1 MRGFT
6 LTEILVVIFIIAI
19 IIGLGFF
26 YINPLEIFKE
36 IRDQQ
41 RIKDLEVLSSAIL
54 NYIKI
59 SNEVDLDGENY
70 VLTGKDEE
78 NPSIYLSLP
87 FDKATLSFSTIT
99 SNDGTIW
106 SIKYNASSTNLK
118 LINGEGWLPINL
130 IEETSI
136 ISNLPVDPLN
146 TISQD
151 SKKNYFYSYVFKRS
165 TNEFEINA
173 NLESKKF
180 KKGGSNDI
188 VSNDGGSDLEI
199 LEVGNNKCL
208 ISYGNKTPNLYGTT
222 TTSSCNVYNLQPG
235 VLPGE
240 FSSQDLCF
248 NKNFTNK
255 TNDFYPTRNFI
266 FKDADNNI
274 LIFGEN
280 NLSATS
286 SFFINKLDRN
296 GKLISSKLLSFNTT
310 SPIYLQTIYQSKD
323 KNFYIAFRINAT
335 STNPGDSLLIKA
347 DKFLNNI
354 FWSKYYYGYG
364 SQYPVYI
371 YENPI
376 DQKIELIQQVVYIN
390 SFQSL
395 KIDPNNGNLL
405 NDSSF
410 KYQILFGKIYT
421 GVKTIDGGFVLLG
434 DEEDDG
440 SPPLFLSSIL
450 IKFDKDNNIQWKA
463 KYLNYGFISSSN
475 DLPDKSIFIL
485 NTKDNGFLFNV
496 LYKYNTSTNSKN
508 KILSFIKT
516 NYRGE
521 VEWIKEYNGYY
532 TDINIRDIKEFL
544 NGDFGLI
551 AYIGTSSNLFLFD
564 KDFNLKNSYKFL
576 TAGND
581 IFSLQK
587 LFIGNN
593 FNLLISNFVDKN
605 PFYSLD
611 ILFKKILLNKSL
623 ATIGISSDSG
633 VSQSADLSPE
643 ENVNKETEKLYLNL
657 IKLKDFDNLYYLKDN
672 MFFVT
677 TASISFSNGT
687 TVITTSDIV
696 PTSNYFTPTP
706 YDITSTISNF
716 DIYSINV
723 LDQCDNYWSKLI
735 RKNIVINDL
744 KRISNGYI
752 SAGYKLKGENL
763 SDFWIGKFS
772 TSGELVSSSS
782 LFIGNYNYLT
792 KVIENGDYFVSG
804 YYKKNSNSLPNGY
817 FAEID
822 SISLGLKSLAT
833 TSNVIFNDLI
843 NVYSSYILVG
853 AKYEND
859 YSPPKGYVS
868 KYSANSTNI
877 FTEDVDSSFN
887 SVLYDEGYYIYI
899 AGEKY
904 NQGYIRVLDVG
915 DFSKSVIWSN
925 KLYDIYKNMKQ
936 SIKKIVFDEN
946 KNIIALFNIFDSN
959 LGIYKIGLARISRVT
974 GDIIDSKVVYN
985 DYFYG
990 KDLTITEDGDFLIT
1004 GYLPLKKNPFSN
1016 WSLGLMKIDKNFDL
1030 LWVKYFGGYSQEE
1043 FSFGSAV
1050 VSAYNAGYLIGGYN
1064 GSSKQGW
1071 LLKVSYNGDCIRCGS
1086 LSFKERF
1093 IYAFRNILNNIL
1105 SNIRSIL
1112 LLLPR

>member
-1 MRGFT
+1 MKGFT
-6 LTEILVVIFIIAI
+6 LIEILVAIFIIAI
-19 IIGLGFF
+19 IIGLGFV
-26 YINPLEIFKE
+26 YINPSEIFKE

-87 FDKATLSFSTIT
+87 FDKATLPFSTIT

-180 KKGGSNDI
+180 KKGGSNDV

-255 TNDFYPTRNFI
+255 TNNFYPTRNFI

-274 LIFGEN
+274 LIFGRN
-280 NLSATS
+280 SLSTTS

-323 KNFYIAFRINAT
+323 KNFYIAFRINAP
-335 STNPGDSLLIKA
+335 SINPGDSLLIKA

-354 FWSKYYYGYG
+354 FWSKYYYQGG
-364 SQYPVYI
+364 FQYPVYI
-371 YENPI
+371 YENPT
-376 DQKIELIQQVVYIN
+376 DQKIELIQQIRYNNI
-390 SFQSL
+390 FQSL

-405 NDSSF
+405 SSGDF
-410 KYQILFGKIYT
+410 KYQIPFGKIYT

-434 DEEDDG
+434 DEEDNNN
-440 SPPLFLSSIL
+440 PPLFLSSIL

-463 KYLNYGFISSSN
+463 KYLNYGFVSSSN
-475 DLPDKSIFIL
+475 DLPDKRIFIL

-496 LYKYNTSTNSKN
+496 LYKYNTITNKKN

-521 VEWIKEYNGYY
+521 VEWIKEYSGYY
-532 TDINIRDIKEFL
+532 TDIYIRDIKEFL

-576 TAGND
+576 TSGSD
-581 IFSLQK
+581 VFFLQK
-587 LFIGNN
+587 FFIGNN
-593 FNLLISNFVDKN
+593 FNLLFSNFLKLK
-605 PFYSLD
+605 PSLPPYS
-611 ILFKKILLNKSL
+611 FNNLLRLANNFIIKGFFMGSL
-623 ATIGISSDSG
+623 AYYE
-633 VSQSADLSPE
+633 PE
-643 ENVNKETEKLYLNL
+643 ESYIIENYDYYFNI

-677 TASISFSNGT
+677 TTSISFSNGT

-696 PTSNYFTPTP
+696 PTSTYSTPTP

-723 LDQCDNYWSKLI
+723 LDQCDNYWSKTI
-735 RKNIVINDL
+735 GKNIVINDL
-744 KRISNGYI
+744 KRIRNGYI

-804 YYKKNSNSLPNGY
+804 YYKENSKILPNGY
-817 FAEID
+817 FAKIW
-822 SISLGLKSLAT
+822 STSLDLKSFAT

-843 NVYSSYILVG
+843 KVDSNYILVG
-853 AKYEND
+853 AKYENN

-868 KYSANSTNI
+868 KYSDSFTNI
-877 FTEDVDSSFN
+877 
-887 SVLYDEGYYIYI
+887 IY
-899 AGEKY
+899 
-904 NQGYIRVLDVG
+904 R
-915 DFSKSVIWSN
+915 
-925 KLYDIYKNMKQ
+925 
-936 SIKKIVFDEN
+936 
-946 KNIIALFNIFDSN
+946 
-959 LGIYKIGLARISRVT
+959 
-974 GDIIDSKVVYN
+974 
-985 DYFYG
+985 
-990 KDLTITEDGDFLIT
+990 
-1004 GYLPLKKNPFSN
+1004 
-1016 WSLGLMKIDKNFDL
+1016 
-1030 LWVKYFGGYSQEE
+1030 
-1043 FSFGSAV
+1043 
-1050 VSAYNAGYLIGGYN
+1050 
-1064 GSSKQGW
+1064 
-1071 LLKVSYNGDCIRCGS
+1071 RC
-1086 LSFKERF
+1086 
-1093 IYAFRNILNNIL
+1093 
-1105 SNIRSIL
+1105 
-1112 LLLPR
+1112 

>member
-6 LTEILVVIFIIAI
+6 LIEILVAIFIIAI

-255 TNDFYPTRNFI
+255 TNKFYPTRNFI

-280 NLSATS
+280 NLSTTS

-310 SPIYLQTIYQSKD
+310 SPIYLQTIYQAKD

-335 STNPGDSLLIKA
+335 STNPGDSLLIKT

-364 SQYPVYI
+364 IQYPVYI

-376 DQKIELIQQVVYIN
+376 DQKIELIQQVGYIN

-440 SPPLFLSSIL
+440 SHPLFLSSIL

-463 KYLNYGFISSSN
+463 KYLNYGFVSSSN

-496 LYKYNTSTNSKN
+496 LYKYNTSTNSKI
-508 KILSFIKT
+508 KTLSFIKT

-521 VEWIKEYNGYY
+521 VEWIKEYTGYY

-581 IFSLQK
+581 IFSLEK
-587 LFIGNN
+587 FFIGNN
-593 FNLLISNFVDKN
+593 FNLLISNFVDES
-605 PFYSLD
+605 PFY
-611 ILFKKILLNKSL
+611 
-623 ATIGISSDSG
+623 IG
-633 VSQSADLSPE
+633 DLSPK
-643 ENVNKETEKLYLNL
+643 ENVNKEIQKLYLNL

-677 TASISFSNGT
+677 TTSISFSNGT

-696 PTSNYFTPTP
+696 STSTYFTPTP

-723 LDQCDNYWSKLI
+723 LDQCDNYWSNTI
-735 RKNIVINDL
+735 GKNIIINDL
-744 KRISNGYI
+744 KRINNGYI

-792 KVIENGDYFVSG
+792 KVIENVEYFVSG

-843 NVYSSYILVG
+843 KVDSSYILVG

-868 KYSANSTNI
+868 KYSDSFTNIGI
-877 FTEDVDSSFN
+877 FTEDVDSSLN
-887 SVLYDEGYYIYI
+887 SVLYDEGDYIYV

-904 NQGYIRVLDVG
+904 NQGYIRVLNVG

-925 KLYDIYKNMKQ
+925 KSYDIYKNMKQ

-990 KDLTITEDGDFLIT
+990 NDLTITEDGDFLIT

-1050 VSAYNAGYLIGGYN
+1050 VRAYNAGYLIGGYN
-1064 GSSKQGW
+1064 GASKQGW

-1093 IYAFRNILNNIL
+1093 IYAFSNILNNIL

>member
-1 MRGFT
+1 MKGFT
-6 LTEILVVIFIIAI
+6 LIEILVAIFIIAI
-19 IIGLGFF
+19 IIGLGFV
-26 YINPLEIFKE
+26 YINPSEIFKE

-180 KKGGSNDI
+180 KKGGSSDV

-235 VLPGE
+235 VLPEE

-255 TNDFYPTRNFI
+255 ANNFYPTRNFI

-274 LIFGEN
+274 LIFGIN
-280 NLSATS
+280 NLSTTS
-286 SFFINKLDRN
+286 SFFINKLDRD

-310 SPIYLQTIYQSKD
+310 SPIYLQTIYQAKD
-323 KNFYIAFRINAT
+323 KNFYIAYRINAT

-354 FWSKYYYGYG
+354 FWSKYYYQGG
-364 SQYPVYI
+364 VQYPVYI
-371 YENPI
+371 YENPT
-376 DQKIELIQQVVYIN
+376 DQKIELIQQVGYN
-390 SFQSL
+390 SSFQSL
-395 KIDPNNGNLL
+395 KIDPSNGNLL
-405 NDSSF
+405 SSGDF
-410 KYQILFGKIYT
+410 KYQILLGKIYA

-434 DEEDDG
+434 DEEDNG
-440 SPPLFLSSIL
+440 TLPLFLSSIL

-463 KYLNYGFISSSN
+463 KYLNYGFVSSSS

-496 LYKYNTSTNSKN
+496 LYKYNTSTNSKI
-508 KILSFIKT
+508 KTLFFIKT

-521 VEWIKEYNGYY
+521 IEWIKEYTGYY
-532 TDINIRDIKEFL
+532 TDIYIRDIKEFL

-587 LFIGNN
+587 LFVGNN
-593 FNLLISNFVDKN
+593 FNLLISNFVDES
-605 PFYSLD
+605 PFYSAD
-611 ILFKKILLNKSL
+611 SSPEENVNKE
-623 ATIGISSDSG
+623 
-633 VSQSADLSPE
+633 DLSPE
-643 ENVNKETEKLYLNL
+643 ENVNKETQELYLNL
-657 IKLKDFDNLYYLKDN
+657 IKLKDFDNLYYLKNN
-672 MFFVT
+672 MFSVAT
-677 TASISFSNGT
+677 TSISFSNGT
-687 TVITTSDIV
+687 TVITTSEIV
-696 PTSNYFTPTP
+696 STSTYFTPTP

-735 RKNIVINDL
+735 GKNIVINDL

-752 SAGYKLKGENL
+752 SAGHRLKGENL

-804 YYKKNSNSLPNGY
+804 YYKENSTILPNGY
-817 FAEID
+817 FAKIG
-822 SISLGLKSLAT
+822 STSLDLKNLAT

-843 NVYSSYILVG
+843 KVDDSSYILVG
-853 AKYEND
+853 AKYEYD
-859 YSPPKGYVS
+859 YLPPKGYVS
-868 KYSANSTNI
+868 EHSNTFDNI
-877 FTEDVDSSFN
+877 ETFTEDVDSSFN
-887 SVLYDEGYYIYI
+887 SVLYDEGDHIYV

-904 NQGYIRVLDVG
+904 NRGYIRVLNIVDS
-915 DFSKSVIWSN
+915 SKSNIWPN
-925 KLYDIYKNMKQ
+925 KSYDIYKNMKQ

-959 LGIYKIGLARISRVT
+959 LGIYKIGLARISIVT

-990 KDLTITEDGDFLIT
+990 KDLTITEDGGFLIT

-1064 GSSKQGW
+1064 GASKQGW

-1093 IYAFRNILNNIL
+1093 IYAFSNILNNIL

>member
-59 SNEVDLDGENY
+59 SNEIDLDGENY

-87 FDKATLSFSTIT
+87 FDKAKLSFSTIT

-255 TNDFYPTRNFI
+255 TNNFYPTRNFI
-266 FKDADNNI
+266 FKDPDNNI
-274 LIFGEN
+274 LIFGRN
-280 NLSATS
+280 IFSANS

-310 SPIYLQTIYQSKD
+310 SPIYLQTIYQAKD
-323 KNFYIAFRINAT
+323 KNFYIAFRINAN
-335 STNPGDSLLIKA
+335 SINSGDSLLIKT

-354 FWSKYYYGYG
+354 FWSKYYYQVGV
-364 SQYPVYI
+364 QYPVYI

-376 DQKIELIQQVVYIN
+376 DQKIELIQQIRYNNI
-390 SFQSL
+390 FQSL

-405 NDSSF
+405 SSGDF
-410 KYQILFGKIYT
+410 KYQIPFGKIYA

-434 DEEDDG
+434 DEEDNG
-440 SPPLFLSSIL
+440 IPPLFLSSIL

-463 KYLNYGFISSSN
+463 KYLNYGFVSSSN

-496 LYKYNTSTNSKN
+496 LYKYNTSTNSKI

-521 VEWIKEYNGYY
+521 VEWIKEYSGYY
-532 TDINIRDIKEFL
+532 TDIKIRDIKEFL

-576 TAGND
+576 TSGSD
-581 IFSLQK
+581 VFFLQK
-587 LFIGNN
+587 FFIGNN
-593 FNLLISNFVDKN
+593 FNLLFSNFIKLK
-605 PFYSLD
+605 PSLPPD
-611 ILFKKILLNKSL
+611 SFNNLLRLANNFIIKGFFMRSL
-623 ATIGISSDSG
+623 AYYE
-633 VSQSADLSPE
+633 PE
-643 ENVNKETEKLYLNL
+643 ESYIIGNYDYYFFNI

-677 TASISFSNGT
+677 TTSIIFSNGT

-696 PTSNYFTPTP
+696 PTSTYFTPTP

-723 LDQCDNYWSKLI
+723 LDQCDNYWSKHI
-735 RKNIVINDL
+735 GKNIIINDL
-744 KRISNGYI
+744 KRINNGYI
-752 SAGYKLKGENL
+752 SAGHKLKGENL

-804 YYKKNSNSLPNGY
+804 YYKENFNILPNGY
-817 FAEID
+817 FAKIG
-822 SISLGLKSLAT
+822 STSLDLKNLAT

-843 NVYSSYILVG
+843 KVDSSYILVG

-868 KYSANSTNI
+868 KYSANSINI

-887 SVLYDEGYYIYI
+887 SVLYDEGDYIYV
-899 AGEKY
+899 AGDKY
-904 NQGYIRVLDVG
+904 NHGYIRVLNIA
-915 DFSKSVIWSN
+915 DFSKIDIWPN

-990 KDLTITEDGDFLIT
+990 NDLTITEDGDFLIT

-1030 LWVKYFGGYSQEE
+1030 LWVKYFGAYSQEE

>member
-1 MRGFT
+1 MKGFT
-6 LTEILVVIFIIAI
+6 LIEILVAIFIIAI
-19 IIGLGFF
+19 IIGLGFV
-26 YINPLEIFKE
+26 YINPSEIFKE

-208 ISYGNKTPNLYGTT
+208 ISYGNKNPNLYGTT

-255 TNDFYPTRNFI
+255 TNDFYPKRNFI

-274 LIFGEN
+274 LIFGRN
-280 NLSATS
+280 IFNTS
-286 SFFINKLDRN
+286 SLFINKLDRN
-296 GKLISSKLLSFNTT
+296 GKLISSKLLNFNTT
-310 SPIYLQTIYQSKD
+310 SPIYLQTIYQAKD

-354 FWSKYYYGYG
+354 FWSKYYYQVGF
-364 SQYPVYI
+364 QYPVYI

-376 DQKIELIQQVVYIN
+376 DQKIELIQQIRDN
-390 SFQSL
+390 NIFQSL

-405 NDSSF
+405 SSSDF
-410 KYQILFGKIYT
+410 RYQIPFGKIYA

-434 DEEDDG
+434 DEADNVI
-440 SPPLFLSSIL
+440 SPLFLSSIL

-463 KYLNYGFISSSN
+463 KYLNYGFVSSSN
-475 DLPDKSIFIL
+475 NLPDKSIFIL

-496 LYKYNTSTNSKN
+496 LYKYNTSTNSKI
-508 KILSFIKT
+508 KTLSFIKT

-521 VEWIKEYNGYY
+521 IEWIKEYSGYY

-576 TAGND
+576 TSGSD
-581 IFSLQK
+581 VFFLQK
-587 LFIGNN
+587 FFIGNN
-593 FNLLISNFVDKN
+593 FNLLFSNFLKLK
-605 PFYSLD
+605 PSLPLD
-611 ILFKKILLNKSL
+611 SFNNLLRLANNFIIKGFFMRSL
-623 ATIGISSDSG
+623 AYYE
-633 VSQSADLSPE
+633 PE
-643 ENVNKETEKLYLNL
+643 ESYIIGNYDYYFNI

-677 TASISFSNGT
+677 TTSISFSNGT

-696 PTSNYFTPTP
+696 PTSTYFTPTP

-735 RKNIVINDL
+735 GKNIVINDL

-752 SAGYKLKGENL
+752 STGYKLKGENL

-772 TSGELVSSSS
+772 KSGELVSSSS
-782 LFIGNYNYLT
+782 LFVGNYNYLT

-804 YYKKNSNSLPNGY
+804 YYKENPNSLPDGY
-817 FAEID
+817 FAKIG
-822 SISLGLKSLAT
+822 STSLDLKKSAT

-843 NVYSSYILVG
+843 KVDSSYILVG
-853 AKYEND
+853 AKYEYD

-868 KYSANSTNI
+868 YVSEDSDRFNNI
-877 FTEDVDSSFN
+877 ETFTEDVDSSFN
-887 SVLYDEGYYIYI
+887 SVLYDEGDYIYV

-904 NQGYIRVLDVG
+904 NHGYIRVLNIA
-915 DFSKSVIWSN
+915 DFSK
-925 KLYDIYKNMKQ
+925 
-936 SIKKIVFDEN
+936 
-946 KNIIALFNIFDSN
+946 
-959 LGIYKIGLARISRVT
+959 R
-974 GDIIDSKVVYN
+974 
-985 DYFYG
+985 
-990 KDLTITEDGDFLIT
+990 
-1004 GYLPLKKNPFSN
+1004 
-1016 WSLGLMKIDKNFDL
+1016 
-1030 LWVKYFGGYSQEE
+1030 
-1043 FSFGSAV
+1043 
-1050 VSAYNAGYLIGGYN
+1050 
-1064 GSSKQGW
+1064 
-1071 LLKVSYNGDCIRCGS
+1071 
-1086 LSFKERF
+1086 
-1093 IYAFRNILNNIL
+1093 
-1105 SNIRSIL
+1105 
-1112 LLLPR
+1112 